1 MNGKVKEHLGVEEK
15 EHLGC
20 EVNELLTREVEG
32 EEGDKNY

>member
-1 MNGKVKEHLGVEEK
+1 MNRKVKEHPGGEEK
-15 EHLGC
+15 EHLDC